1 VGEEGDSLS
10 SRYLVQ
16 CSRYII
22 GADAIHTL
30 FLSAESVAKLAFFP
44 QLMSWKG
51 EFKLVALRAA
61 IGEYNDKNLE
71 FDGGDC

>member
-1 VGEEGDSLS
+1 MLE
-10 SRYLVQ
+10 
-16 CSRYII
+16 
-22 GADAIHTL
+22 ADVIHTQTL

-44 QLMSWKG
+44 QLTSWKG

-61 IGEYNDKNLE
+61 IDDNDKNLE